1 MEWTVA
7 RATQHT
13 TPAGEAEGRH
23 PRRDCAGRRGHHW
36 ESGEGKRRFVAWSF
50 FTVMSVRRSSSFLVR
65 VSSTSHS
72 SDDG

>member
-36 ESGEGKRRFVAWSF
+36 ESGEGKRRFCGLVIFHRHECAKKQLVPCAHIKHVS
-50 FTVMSVRRSSSFLVR
+50 LVR
-65 VSSTSHS
+65 
-72 SDDG
+72 